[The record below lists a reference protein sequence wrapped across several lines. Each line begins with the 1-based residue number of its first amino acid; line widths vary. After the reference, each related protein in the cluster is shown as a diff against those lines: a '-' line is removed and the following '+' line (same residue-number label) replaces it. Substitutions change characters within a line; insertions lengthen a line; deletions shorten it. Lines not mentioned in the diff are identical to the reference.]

1 MLWVLTECS
10 LSALWVLFKCSLSAH
25 LLLTYSWLIVWRFEP
40 EWWRLTALDKLVP
53 DRQTDGPTKW
63 LLGLLVGAKNEDLK
77 SFRQTCPG
85 QTDRRTDKVT
95 PWASVGAK
103 NNKYM
108 LNSFNS
114 WKLLKFSQ
122 FLRGVGSQSLISAQ
136 ILLNSLWVFNLI
148 IPLPQHGRLSKRR
161 IVYQFP
167 IDWQ

>member
-1 MLWVLTECS
+1 MNIFQNFLNNLFWKQDKVLIGSDCMTFIYFNA
-10 LSALWVLFKCSLSAH
+10 LIALWPRKMKIDCS
-25 LLLTYSWLIVWRFEP
+25 I
-40 EWWRLTALDKLVP
+40 
-53 DRQTDGPTKW
+53 
-63 LLGLLVGAKNEDLK
+63 
-77 SFRQTCPG
+77 QTCPG